1 MNVYAVPFGITIT
14 LAAGFLQGSFALFLK
29 KMYPWKWE
37 NFWVIYSLVA
47 FFLFP
52 FVWALIAIPNLV
64 DILFSLTPDSI
75 VVPLTFGAMWGIGS
89 VLFGLSVVR
98 IGVTLTYSII
108 ISMTGVLGTIIPL
121 FLNRTLPPFQTL
133 VILTTG
139 LLVMLLGLLISG
151 YAGALREKRQ
161 KEGKTSHSKTY
172 WIGLMIAIVSGIMSP
187 MLNVGFSSGKQ
198 ISEVALKF
206 GASASNATLP
216 IWVVVLFGGFLINI
230 GYALYLLFMNKSFV
244 FFLYP
249 NIRPTVSAILSG
261 LFWFGGIGLFGIAT
275 VALGSLGT
283 SVGWAI
289 LMGSMIIVSSFWGI
303 VTGEWK
309 GTRKALQ
316 VQVAS
321 VLILVVGIVIIAS
334 ALFH

>member
-1 MNVYAVPFGITIT
+1 
-14 LAAGFLQGSFALFLK
+14 
-29 KMYPWKWE
+29 
-37 NFWVIYSLVA
+37 
-47 FFLFP
+47 
-52 FVWALIAIPNLV
+52 
-64 DILFSLTPDSI
+64 
-75 VVPLTFGAMWGIGS
+75 MWGIGS

-303 VTGEWK
+303 VIGEWK

>member
-1 MNVYAVPFGITIT
+1 MDVNAVPLGIAIT

-29 KMYPWKWE
+29 RMHPWKWE

-47 FFLFP
+47 LILFP
-52 FVWALIAIPNLV
+52 FVWAWIAIPNLV
-64 DILFSLTPDSI
+64 VILLALTPNSI
-75 VVPLTFGAMWGIGS
+75 VVPLVFGAMWGIGS
-89 VLFGLSVVR
+89 VLFGLSVSR
-98 IGVTLTYSII
+98 IGLTLTYSII

-139 LLVMLLGLLISG
+139 LLIMLLGILISG

-161 KEGKTSHSKTY
+161 KEGKTSYSKTY
-172 WIGLMIAIVSGIMSP
+172 RVGLVIAIVSGIMSP
-187 MLNVGFSSGKQ
+187 MLNVGFASGKL
-198 ISEVALKF
+198 ISKMALKF

-230 GYALYLLFMNKSFV
+230 GYALYLLFMNKSFR
-244 FFLYP
+244 FFLHP
-249 NIRPTVSAILSG
+249 GIRPIVSAMLSG
-261 LFWFGGIGLFGIAT
+261 LFWFGGFGLFGIAT

-283 SVGWAI
+283 SIGWTI
-289 LMGSMIIVSSFWGI
+289 LMGSMIIVSSFWGV

-309 GTRKALQ
+309 GARKPLQ
-316 VQVAS
+316 VQIAS